1 MDINTLKKYKVPD
14 FVIEK
19 FKKQNITE
27 LNPAQLKAIKQGLF
41 NNNNLLVCTPTGS
54 GKTAIA
60 TFAITKRLAEQ
71 AENTS
76 EETMRDYVNET
87 IRILYI
93 EGAIE
98 RL

>member
-60 TFAITKRLAEQ
+60 TFAITKRLAEHKGK
-71 AENTS
+71 AVYLVPMKALANEKFN
-76 EETMRDYVNET
+76 DY
-87 IRILYI
+87 
-93 EGAIE
+93 
-98 RL
+98 